1 MVYVFK
7 NTIVTDYHMTSTP
20 TSSIVSERLPYL
32 ALSAG
37 VVIIDRLTKF
47 FIDQRFGLGEGLTVV
62 PGFFDLNYVQNTGV
76 AFGLFA
82 SSGSPFRVVLLS
94 GFAVAA
100 AVIVV
105 IYSVQSP
112 VSQRLL
118 QTALALILGGALG
131 NLYDRLVYGYVVDFL
146 EFYLGSYS
154 WPTFNIADTAIS
166 IGVGVLAIEV
176 IRDEIRSRA

>member
-1 MVYVFK
+1 M
-7 NTIVTDYHMTSTP
+7 
-20 TSSIVSERLPYL
+20 
-32 ALSAG
+32 
-37 VVIIDRLTKF
+37 
-47 FIDQRFGLGEGLTVV
+47 
-62 PGFFDLNYVQNTGV
+62 

-131 NLYDRLVYGYVVDFL
+131 NLYDRLLYGYVVDFL
-146 EFYLGSYS
+146 EFYVGSYS

>member
-1 MVYVFK
+1 
-7 NTIVTDYHMTSTP
+7 MTSAP
-20 TSSIVSERLPYL
+20 VGSIVRERLPYL
-32 ALSAG
+32 SLSAG
-37 VVIIDRLTKF
+37 VVIVDRLTKF
-47 FIDQRFGLGEGLTVV
+47 LIEQRFGLGEGLMLV
-62 PGFFDLNYVQNTGV
+62 PGFFDLTYVQNTGV
-76 AFGLFA
+76 AFGMFA
-82 SSGSPFRVVLLS
+82 SSSSPFRVVLLS

-131 NLYDRLVYGYVVDFL
+131 NLYDRLLYGYVVDFL
-146 EFYLGSYS
+146 DFYLWAYS

-166 IGVGVLAIEV
+166 VGVGILAMEV